1 MIFTLTYFF
10 SMIKVVNI
18 ESSETPKNWEDNSSK
33 QVTKK
38 SFKYLWFLYVVIV
51 KNILLNLF
59 EEFYKN

>member
-38 SFKYLWFLYVVIV
+38 SFKYL
-51 KNILLNLF
+51 
-59 EEFYKN
+59 